1 MRADDRALADL
12 AASVADGSPVDWQTA
27 EAGAAARDRRLV
39 RHLRLVDSIA
49 ALHRSIP
56 VIPADLETPRIAPAA
71 RDGRRWGRLVLLEPI
86 GEGTSCEVFRA
97 WDSEL
102 HRDVALKLFLPAERD
117 ENASVGNETNA
128 NGTRE
133 ANASVLEEARR
144 LARLRHEHIVQV
156 YGAEEHDGRRGLW
169 TELVRG
175 ESLDEIVQARGPLGA
190 REAALVGLDV
200 CAALAAV
207 HNAGL
212 LHRDVKAQ
220 NVMRESGGRIVLM
233 DFGTGEALAGTN
245 RLVGTPLYLA
255 PEIFRG
261 QKASV
266 QSDVYSV
273 GVLLYYLVTGAFPVA
288 AATME
293 QLERAHANHHRR
305 PLRDLRPDVPEG
317 FVRVVE
323 RALDSDPLRRYRSVG
338 ELEQGLRESLDKPSA
353 VPRAD
358 AAADASSRRQ
368 RRFGPAFLAAAAALA
383 LFVVALIVWT
393 RNPAAVRSPS
403 VTRVAVLPFRD
414 ISSDPSSAYLADQL
428 TDQLISTL
436 GQIHSL
442 QVPSLTSVM
451 QYRDRPAS
459 AADIGNELR
468 ADNIVEA
475 TLSVVRGQNGAADRV
490 HINARL
496 IAAGSDSQI
505 WAQQFERS
513 LGDTLALQAD
523 VALAIAEGI
532 RAVLTPSESRR
543 LSQARPTTPAANEAY
558 YQGLHYLS
566 QSSSDGHR
574 AVEAFR
580 RATSLDPDH
589 AGAHAGLA
597 RGLLTLGFLGAMTH
611 QEARALALSEA
622 NRSLALDG
630 ESAEA
635 HAVLADLRFYYD
647 WDWTGADQAYRRAIA
662 LNGSFARAR
671 SQYARYLAAARRG
684 DESIAEATRAA
695 DLDPMSASA
704 VSTRALILFYA
715 RDYQGALGAIGHALQ
730 LEPGSASAYFM
741 LSRIDAA
748 RGAMDEALA
757 ANERAL
763 AIAGDNSSNSW
774 RVHRLRLQALSGLRD
789 EAKAG
794 LVRIPAEV
802 ASRHQRV
809 GFAQLA
815 SVHEALGDRVR
826 ALDLLEKAVSE
837 REPDLLWLAVDP
849 RVDSLRSEPRFE
861 QVLTRLGIPK

>member
-1 MRADDRALADL
+1 LRADDRALADL
-12 AASVADGSPVDWQTA
+12 AASVADGSAVDWQAA
-27 EAGAAARDRRLV
+27 EADASAGDLHLV

-56 VIPADLETPRIAPAA
+56 AIPADVETPGAAPAV

-86 GEGTSCEVFRA
+86 GKGTSCEVFRA

-102 HRDVALKLFLPAERD
+102 HRDVALKLFLQD
-117 ENASVGNETNA
+117 EDAIATSETNA
-128 NGTRE
+128 R
-133 ANASVLEEARR
+133 VIEEARR

-156 YGAEEHDGRRGLW
+156 YGAEEHDGRQGLW

-175 ESLDEIVQARGPLGA
+175 EPLDEIVQARGPLGA
-190 REAALVGLDV
+190 REAALVGLDI

-233 DFGTGEALAGTN
+233 DFGTGEGLDGTN

-293 QLERAHANHHRR
+293 QLERAHANHHRQ

-317 FVRVVE
+317 FVRVVQL
-323 RALDSDPLRRYRSVG
+323 ALDSDPLRRYRSVG

-358 AAADASSRRQ
+358 VAAVAASRRQ
-368 RRFGPAFLAAAAALA
+368 RRFGPAFLAAAVALV
-383 LFVVALIVWT
+383 LFVTALIVWT
-393 RNPAAVRSPS
+393 RLPAAVRSPS

-414 ISSDPSSAYLADQL
+414 ISGDAATAYLADQL
-428 TDQLISTL
+428 TDELISTL
-436 GQIHSL
+436 GQIRSL

-451 QYRDRPAS
+451 QYRDRSAS
-459 AADIGNELR
+459 IAEIGKELR
-468 ADNIVEA
+468 VDDIVEA
-475 TLSVVRGQNGAADRV
+475 TMSVVRGQKGAPDRV
-490 HINARL
+490 RINARL
-496 IAAGSDSQI
+496 IAAGSDSPI

-513 LGDTLALQAD
+513 LGDTMALQGD

-558 YQGLHYLS
+558 FQGLHYLS

-574 AVEAFR
+574 AVDAFR
-580 RATSLDPDH
+580 RATQLDPDH
-589 AGAHAGLA
+589 VGAHAGLA

-611 QEARALALSEA
+611 QEARALALSET
-622 NRSLALDG
+622 NRALALDG
-630 ESAEA
+630 DSAEA
-635 HAVLADLRFYYD
+635 HAVLADLHFYYD
-647 WDWTGADQAYRRAIA
+647 WDWTRADQAYRRAIA

-684 DESIAEATRAA
+684 DEAISEAARAA

-704 VSTRALILFYA
+704 VSTRALVLYYA
-715 RDYQGALGAIGHALQ
+715 RDYQAALGAIGHALQ
-730 LEPGSASAYFM
+730 LEPGSASAYFL
-741 LSRIDAA
+741 LSRINAA
-748 RGAMDEALA
+748 RGAMDEAMA
-757 ANERAL
+757 ANGRAL

-774 RVHRLRLQALSGLRD
+774 RVHVLRLQALSGLVD
-789 EAKAG
+789 EARAG
-794 LVRIPAEV
+794 LTRLTAEV
-802 ASRHQRV
+802 ASRRQRV

-826 ALDLLEKAVSE
+826 ALDCLERALSE

-861 QVLTRLGIPK
+861 QVLARLGIPH

>member
-1 MRADDRALADL
+1 LRADDRALADL
-12 AASVADGSPVDWQTA
+12 AASVADGSPVDWQAA

-56 VIPADLETPRIAPAA
+56 IIPADVETPGVAPAV
-71 RDGRRWGRLVLLEPI
+71 RDGHRWGRLVLLERI
-86 GEGTSCEVFRA
+86 GKGTSCEVFRA

-102 HRDVALKLFLPAERD
+102 HRDVALKLFLKDRH
-117 ENASVGNETNA
+117 VIG
-128 NGTRE
+128 E
-133 ANASVLEEARR
+133 ANASVISETNASVIEEARR

-156 YGAEEHDGRRGLW
+156 YGAEEHDGREGLW

-207 HNAGL
+207 HNGGL

-233 DFGTGEALAGTN
+233 DFGTGEELGGTS

-338 ELEQGLRESLDKPSA
+338 ELEHGLRESLEKPVA
-353 VPRAD
+353 VAESGPAVTSRAP
-358 AAADASSRRQ
+358 

-383 LFVVALIVWT
+383 LLVVALIVWS
-393 RNPAAVRSPS
+393 RSSTPVTTP

-414 ISSDPSSAYLADQL
+414 ISNDPAAHYLADEL

-436 GQIHSL
+436 GQIGSL
-442 QVPSLTSVM
+442 QVPSLTSVSRF
-451 QYRDRPAS
+451 RDS
-459 AADIGNELR
+459 SVSLVEIGKQLNVDDI
-468 ADNIVEA
+468 IEA
-475 TLSVVRGQNGAADRV
+475 TLLVVRGKDGTPDRV
-490 HINARL
+490 RVNARL

-505 WAQQFERS
+505 WAQQFEAS
-513 LGDTLALQAD
+513 MGDTLALQAD
-523 VALAIAEGI
+523 VARAIAEGI
-532 RAVLTPSESRR
+532 RAVVTPAERRR
-543 LSQARPTTPAANEAY
+543 LTQVRPTTPAANEAY

-566 QSSSDGHR
+566 QSSADGHR
-574 AVEAFR
+574 AVDAFR
-580 RATSLDPDH
+580 RATALDPDH

-597 RGLLTLGFLGAMTH
+597 RGLVTLGFLGATTH
-611 QEARALALSEA
+611 QEGRALALAEV
-622 NRSLALDG
+622 NRALALDPD
-630 ESAEA
+630 SSEA
-635 HAVLADLRFYYD
+635 HAVLADLQFYYD
-647 WDWTGADQAYRRAIA
+647 WDWAGADRAYRRSIA

-684 DESIAEATRAA
+684 DESIAEANRAA

-704 VSTRALILFYA
+704 VSTRALILYYA
-715 RDYQGALGAIGHALQ
+715 RDYQAALDAIGHALQ

-748 RGAMDEALA
+748 RGAINEALA

-794 LVRIPAEV
+794 LVRIPAEA

-861 QVLTRLGIPK
+861 QVLARLGIPK